1 MTKRPILVNAAS
13 GNAGLPAALD
23 RANCS
28 TRRFIMEQANTLP
41 SQSPSPA
48 PKTTGVLVLLTAKP
62 GVTREQVMKIMPAE
76 IRATVRLYLD
86 GTIRQW
92 YSRSDGKGVVF
103 ILDCNDTA
111 EAHAVMD
118 GLPLS
123 KENLMDHEFIPIG
136 PLMPLGVLLGGAP
149 QPK

>member
-1 MTKRPILVNAAS
+1 
-13 GNAGLPAALD
+13 
-23 RANCS
+23 
-28 TRRFIMEQANTLP
+28 MEQSNTP
-41 SQSPSPA
+41 VTAATSKTVRAVVNVAHSQSPSND

-92 YSRSDGKGVVF
+92 YSRGDGKGVVL
-103 ILDCNDTA
+103 ILDCKDAA
-111 EAHAVMD
+111 EAHALID

-123 KENLMDHEFIPIG
+123 AENLMDHEFIPIG
-136 PLMPLGVLLGGAP
+136 PLMPLGALLGGAP
-149 QPK
+149 QQKQATNDANISRR